1 LYRIQLILPDGR
13 EEAKFLLIRPVPMEN
28 HTQQPGRLYVVA
40 TPIGNLGDLSQRAIA
55 TLSSV
60 DLIACEDTRHT
71 RNLCRHLEINT
82 PLTSYYRE
90 KEQEKA
96 RQLVQV
102 LLSGKSIALV
112 SDAGTPAVSDPGAV
126 LVTRARAAGIEVVAV
141 AGPSALAAAV
151 SIAGLTQSGF
161 FFAGFLPAPK
171 SERRK
176 YLKDISPMPFALVF
190 YESPHRIAAT
200 LADMVQ
206 VLGDRPAQ
214 LFRELTKIHE
224 QCLEGTLSVLHD
236 QVKDGVKGELVLI
249 VQGAVPPSVARPE
262 NLDDLLLWY
271 RDAMHSS
278 LKDAVQAIAADLD
291 LPRSQVYK
299 KALLIWQDGG

>member
-1 LYRIQLILPDGR
+1 
-13 EEAKFLLIRPVPMEN
+13 MEN